1 MLTITLP
8 IQFIKIDEYS
18 KIYILSQILFY
29 FVFLNT
35 VITFDSDN
43 EWLVPVPDKHTF
55 DSDNEW
61 LVPVPDKQSNIHG
74 IFAITPFS
82 TCIKHKHVL
91 YEICYGCPHFVLKC

>member
-1 MLTITLP
+1 MSTLTITLP

-18 KIYILSQILFY
+18 KIYILSQTLFY
-29 FVFLNT
+29 FVFLTT
-35 VITFDSDN
+35 VI
-43 EWLVPVPDKHTF
+43 TF